1 MPEAQHIRPASTPPE
16 CDVLVVG
23 GGPAGATIA
32 SLLAAGGRRVVL
44 VEKGRH
50 PRFHI
55 GESLLPLNLPLFDR
69 LGVRDEIERSS
80 IRKYGVEFVS
90 AYHGKSITYEFAR
103 AWDKRFPYSFEVRRS
118 TFDHVLLNNA
128 R

>member
-1 MPEAQHIRPASTPPE
+1 MASGLITPLTDRGEIPRAPPASQGKAFRRLPEAQHIRPASTPPE

-32 SLLAAGGRRVVL
+32 SLLAERGCRVVL

-69 LGVRDEIERSS
+69 LGVRDE
-80 IRKYGVEFVS
+80 
-90 AYHGKSITYEFAR
+90 
-103 AWDKRFPYSFEVRRS
+103 
-118 TFDHVLLNNA
+118 
-128 R
+128 